1 MSDLSF
7 GVTVGNAAEAMATL
21 QRIGG
26 ATQAAGAAAGEAQSN
41 TAAFGQRAQQL
52 TQHVGSAANAIASLT
67 ARLGN
72 SSGSQTAGL
81 IGSTAASIAQFTAL
95 GAQLGPQGALVG
107 GIIGAAVPA
116 FEALARAQDGSR
128 AATDRLSQSLD
139 DLIANANTAYQRMQQ
154 LQRLEAGGG
163 TAVEQA
169 AYAQEAANRVQLATA
184 ALAGDTNALRELRAA
199 GLTGV
204 SDTAPTP
211 FDRLRAAATGGPV
224 LEISDS
230 ERQALE
236 TVRQAAIRRFEHR
249 EELIDQAIDSAA
261 EAVATGGSASTRRRG
276 GGGAR
281 GSSAPSL
288 DDLMTRA
295 AGSGDVASIVGG
307 LATDAKSAETEAYVR
322 QREQQLADL
331 EKQRDLEARAAEAT
345 RAHAEAQRELAEAAM
360 DAQHAFSDGYVTSID
375 QVVAAYQNANRAI
388 RAANG
393 EMLSSGRL
401 LERGMVAAGNNIAE
415 TVGGT
420 MKGAFESA
428 LGAWLDGSKS
438 FVEAAE
444 AMARGVLK
452 ALVTEA
458 IVQGVVELARGI
470 ADLASYHYD
479 TAGLHF
485 AAAAAW
491 AAVGGAAGAVG
502 AAVGAFGG
510 GGGGQ
515 QGAVTTRDTA
525 SASRERDQQGGGNAT
540 FYIYPGGFITRGD
553 MEAALVGAI
562 NSAGRR
568 GYQISRGA
576 VQGSS

>member
-26 ATQAAGAAAGEAQSN
+26 ATQAAGAAAVEAQSN

-107 GIIGAAVPA
+107 GIVGAAVPA

-128 AATDRLSQSLD
+128 AATERLSQSLD

-261 EAVATGGSASTRRRG
+261 EAVATGGSASARRSG
-276 GGGAR
+276 GGGR
-281 GSSAPSL
+281 GTRAPSL

-295 AGSGDVASIVGG
+295 AGSGDVSSILGG

-345 RAHAEAQRELAEAAM
+345 RAHAEAQRELSEAAM

-479 TAGLHF
+479 SAGLHF

-491 AAVGGAAGAVG
+491 AAVGAVAGGVG

-510 GGGGQ
+510 AGAGQ

-525 SASRERDQQGGGNAT
+525 SASRERDNQSGGNAT

-568 GYQISRGA
+568 GYQISREA
-576 VQGSS
+576 VRGSP